1 VVSASGAS
9 GGAAFSE
16 ADRAFM
22 RRALFT
28 AERGR
33 GRTSPN
39 PNVGAVVVSPDGIVI
54 GQGAHLEAGGP
65 HAEVHALAEAGD
77 RARGA
82 TLYCTLEPCAHAGRT
97 PPCAPRVAEAGPSRA
112 VVAMIDPNPRVAG
125 EGIALLRAR
134 GMRVDVGLCGG
145 EAARANAP
153 FLTWITKGR
162 PHVTLKIAR
171 TADGFVGRPPS
182 PGASAGQER
191 IKLTGPAMDRL
202 MHRQRAEV
210 DAIAI
215 GAGTLLADDPLL
227 TPRGAFRARPLT
239 RVVFDWRLRGGG
251 DRRLYRTLDAGPV
264 LVLTTDAA
272 AAANA
277 QAARDLQDRG
287 VHVIALRRRDL
298 GLAMTALGDLSIT
311 SLLVEGGPELQ
322 DAFAAAHLVDRVQ
335 TIVVPRTLG
344 AGVAAPRL
352 LELEGRLSMPRETHA
367 GGDTL
372 LEADVHGLD

>member
-1 VVSASGAS
+1 MSARGAS
-9 GGAAFSE
+9 NGVAFSE

-39 PNVGAVVVSPDGIVI
+39 PIVGAVVVSPDGIVL

-82 TLYCTLEPCAHAGRT
+82 TLYCTLEPCAHVGRT
-97 PPCAPRVAEAGPSRA
+97 PPCAPRVAEAGASRA
-112 VVAMIDPNPRVAG
+112 VVAMTDPNPRVAG

-134 GMRVDVGLCGG
+134 GVRVDVGLCGD
-145 EAARANAP
+145 EAARANAA
-153 FLTWITKGR
+153 FLTWMTKRR

-171 TADGFVGRPPS
+171 SHDGFVGRPDMS
-182 PGASAGQER
+182 V
-191 IKLTGPAMDRL
+191 KLTGAAMDRL

-215 GAGTLLADDPLL
+215 GAGTLLADDPVL

-264 LVLTTDAA
+264 LIVTTEAA

-277 QAARDLQDRG
+277 QTARDLQDRG
-287 VHVIALRRRDL
+287 VELFALPQRDL
-298 GLAMTALGDLSIT
+298 ARAMTALGDLSIT
-311 SLLVEGGPELQ
+311 SLLVEGGPGLQ

-352 LELEGRLSMPRETHA
+352 LELEGKLAPPREEHA

>member
-1 VVSASGAS
+1 VVSGD
-9 GGAAFSE
+9 AAFSDT
-16 ADRAFM
+16 DRAFM

-39 PNVGAVVVSPDGIVI
+39 PIVGAVVVSPDGIVL

-82 TLYCTLEPCAHAGRT
+82 TLYCTLEPCAHVGRT
-97 PPCAPRVAEAGPSRA
+97 PPCAPRVAEAGASRA
-112 VVAMIDPNPRVAG
+112 VVAMTDPNPRVAG

-134 GMRVDVGLCGG
+134 GVRVDVGLCGD
-145 EAARANAP
+145 EAARANAG
-153 FLTWITKGR
+153 FLTWITKRR

-171 TADGFVGRPPS
+171 TVDGFVGRSFSSGGGPT
-182 PGASAGQER
+182 R
-191 IKLTGPAMDRL
+191 LTGAAMDRL

-227 TPRGAFRARPLT
+227 TPRGAFRTRPLT
-239 RVVFDWRLRGGG
+239 RVVFDWRLRGGT

-264 LVLTTDAA
+264 LIVTTETA

-277 QAARDLQDRG
+277 QTARDLQDRG
-287 VHVIALRRRDL
+287 VHLMALPRRDL
-298 GLAMTALGDLSIT
+298 ALAMTVLGDLSIT
-311 SLLVEGGPELQ
+311 SLLVEGGPVLQ

-335 TIVVPRTLG
+335 TIVVPRTLA

-352 LELEGRLSMPRETHA
+352 LELEGRLSIPMETHA